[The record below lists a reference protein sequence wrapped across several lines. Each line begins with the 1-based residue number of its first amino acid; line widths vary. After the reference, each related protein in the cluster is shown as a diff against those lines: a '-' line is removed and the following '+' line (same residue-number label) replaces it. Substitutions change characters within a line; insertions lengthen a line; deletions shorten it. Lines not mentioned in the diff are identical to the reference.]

1 MREQKIKKQIIGRY
15 LEDLLIEA
23 VYFKDIEGAKAKSRF
38 LNAIDFFEDL
48 GYSVKE
54 YRTNYK
60 DLIGE
65 QQ

>member
-1 MREQKIKKQIIGRY
+1 MSELKFQKQIIGRY

-23 VYFKDIEGAKAKSRF
+23 VYLKDEEGTKAKSRF
-38 LNAIDFFEDL
+38 LNAVDFFEDL

>member
-1 MREQKIKKQIIGRY
+1 MSELKFQKQIIGRY

-23 VYFKDIEGAKAKSRF
+23 VYLKDEEGTKAKSRF
-38 LNAIDFFEDL
+38 LNAVDFFEDL

-65 QQ
+65 Q